1 MYYDNKKS
9 GKRIQQLRKDIDLT
23 QEQLADNLNISHSTM
38 GRIER
43 GSQGISI
50 DLLIEVAAYF
60 GVSLDYILLG
70 REMQT
75 DKLKNKIRAMM
86 KQLEDVEKLL

>member
-75 DKLKNKIRAMM
+75 DKLKNQIRAMM
-86 KQLEDVEKLL
+86 KQLEELEKRL

>member
-50 DLLIEVAAYF
+50 MLWN
-60 GVSLDYILLG
+60 
-70 REMQT
+70 R
-75 DKLKNKIRAMM
+75 KLPVWMSY
-86 KQLEDVEKLL
+86 

>member
-86 KQLEDVEKLL
+86 KQLEEVEKLL